1 MGIGLIVGPDGTPT
15 IHQMATDLLERYAG
29 LLGAWPGLVSG
40 PPGPLVDDSL
50 ALIADLA
57 GARTL
62 VDVGS
67 GGGMPGLP
75 LKAVRPDLAV
85 TLLEADRRKAAF
97 LVDASARLGLDVAV
111 VAERAETAG
120 RGPLRDD
127 VAVCR
132 ALAPM
137 PVLVELCLPL
147 VRVGGRLLAM
157 KGEGEVE
164 AELEQAAGAIAAL
177 GGGDPVVRPAP
188 SAARE
193 RGVVVAVPKVAP
205 TPAAYPR
212 RPGLPAR
219 RPLVAGPR
227 TL

>member
-1 MGIGLIVGPDGTPT
+1 MHSKL
-15 IHQMATDLLERYAG
+15 AAYARLLES
-29 LLGAWPGLVSG
+29 WPGLVSG
-40 PPGPLVDDSL
+40 PADPLPLVEDCLVLLDHLGDAAS
-50 ALIADLA
+50 
-57 GARTL
+57 L

-75 LKAVRPDLAV
+75 LKIARPDLRV
-85 TLLEADRRKAAF
+85 TLVEADRRKAAF
-97 LVDASARLGLDVAV
+97 LVHAAAHLCLDVEV

-120 RGPLRDD
+120 RGPLRESFD
-127 VAVCR
+127 AAACR

-137 PVLVELCLPL
+137 PVLAELCLPF

-157 KGEGEVE
+157 KGEAIEE
-164 AELEQAAGAIAAL
+164 ATAATAEL
-177 GGGDPVVRPAP
+177 GGGPARVVPAP

-193 RGVVVAVPKVAP
+193 RGVVVVVRKERP

-219 RPLVAGPR
+219 RPIGAGGR
-227 TL
+227 